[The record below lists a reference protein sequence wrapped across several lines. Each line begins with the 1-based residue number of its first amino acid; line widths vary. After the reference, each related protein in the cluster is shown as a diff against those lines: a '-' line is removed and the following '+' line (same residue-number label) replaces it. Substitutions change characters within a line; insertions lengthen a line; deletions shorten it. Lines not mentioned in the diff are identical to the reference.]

1 MEPALKDTQKIER
14 PKLWT
19 LPFIKVMSINTFMT
33 FCNSMMT
40 QALPLYVMFLGA
52 SKAEAGLLTGIFTIS
67 ALICRPFFGGLVDS
81 KGRRFT
87 MLIGCTIFMFTSV
100 GFSITKIVALIM
112 IIRSI
117 QGFGNSAYSTSAGTA
132 AADILP
138 QSRMNE
144 GIGYYGISFNIATAI
159 APTAMLAIRD
169 GLGYPFVFVGTLILS
184 GVAFTLAS
192 TMKYENKKAKAET
205 IAEAKPEQIETAAKP
220 AVVKEKKKFSLEAAV
235 EKTAIPGALVMI
247 LSNSPQGLAQT
258 FLVKFGETL
267 GIAGISLYFTFSAL
281 AMICSRLFVG
291 RICDRVGAQRALP
304 PAFVLIFCG
313 LALIATSHSLVQFC
327 IAGMFMGFGYG
338 ILNPTIQAYVMRT
351 APQSRR
357 GAASATYYMA
367 IDIGNGVGS
376 ILGGILAQLIGFAM
390 TFGLYLFF
398 IVGASLMFV
407 FVLRKKI
414 TQSPTSHKGDH

>member
-1 MEPALKDTQKIER
+1 MEPAEKQLVDR

-19 LPFIKVMSINTFMT
+19 FPFIKVMSINTLMT

-40 QALPLYVMFLGA
+40 QALPLYVMFLG
-52 SKAEAGLLTGIFTIS
+52 SSEAEAGLLTGIFTIS
-67 ALICRPFFGGLVDS
+67 ALVCRPFFGSIVDS

-87 MLIGCTIFMFTSV
+87 MLVGCSIFMLTSV
-100 GFSITKIVALIM
+100 GFSLTRIVALIM

-138 QSRMNE
+138 QSRMSE
-144 GIGYYGISFNIATAI
+144 GIGYYGISFNIATAF
-159 APTAMLAIRD
+159 APTVMLAIRD
-169 GLGYPFVFVGTLILS
+169 RLDYPFVFVCTLCLS
-184 GVAFTLAS
+184 SMAFALAS
-192 TMKYENKKAKAET
+192 TMKYESKKD
-205 IAEAKPEQIETAAKP
+205 KPDAAVQVQAAKKVEDGP
-220 AVVKEKKKFSLEAAV
+220 AVVRQKRKFSLESAV

-247 LSNSPQGLAQT
+247 LSNSPQGLTQT
-258 FLVKFGETL
+258 FLVKFGESI
-267 GIAGISLYFTFSAL
+267 GIAGISLYFTFNAL
-281 AMICSRLFVG
+281 AMLCSRLFVG

-304 PAFVLIFCG
+304 PAFVLIFTG
-313 LALIATSHSLVQFC
+313 LSLIATAHSLFQFC

-367 IDIGNGVGS
+367 IDIGNGMGS
-376 ILGGILAQLIGFAM
+376 ILGGILAEVIGFAM

-407 FVLRKKI
+407 FVLRKRI
-414 TQSPTSHKGDH
+414 MSHASH